1 MTSRS
6 PTPYQSKNGILHR
19 REWGEVQVST
29 NDTITLSGFVDNQNL
44 LHATVIKKD
53 GGAELTNTVANNVVT
68 VTGTATN
75 ADCIYLAYGYK
86 A

>member
-6 PTPYQSKNGILHR
+6 PLSFNSKNGILHR

-29 NDTITLSGFVDNQNL
+29 SDTITLAGFVNNQAI
-44 LHATVIKKD
+44 LHATVIKKTD
-53 GGAELTNTVANNVVT
+53 GSELTNTIANNVIT

-75 ADCIYLAYGYK
+75 IDCLYFAYGYK

>member
-1 MTSRS
+1 MTSRN
-6 PTPYQSKNGILHR
+6 PAAYNSKNGILHR

-29 NDTITLSGFVDNQNL
+29 SDTITLGGFVSNQNL

-53 GGAELTNTVANNVVT
+53 GGAELTNTIANNVIT

-75 ADCIYLAYGYK
+75 QDCIYLAYGYK